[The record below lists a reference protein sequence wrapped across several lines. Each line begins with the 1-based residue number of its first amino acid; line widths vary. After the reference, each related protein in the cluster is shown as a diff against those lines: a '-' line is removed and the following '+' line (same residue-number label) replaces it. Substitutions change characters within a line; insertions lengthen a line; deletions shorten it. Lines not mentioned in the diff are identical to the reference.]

1 MTQNLFRVEIK
12 IPLTNFETS
21 FFFKKLKEYNFEK
34 KFSDRVVNSIYFENN
49 LLSIFRNSEEGILP
63 RKKIRIR
70 NYPNSKDK
78 KLYFEKKISSIEGRY
93 KEVKKISKEKYNEY
107 CSFGIIDNIYGVIK
121 PKISIKYTRSY
132 FENKHLRVT
141 FDRNISYSHYD
152 KNITSN
158 DHFNIFEVKSK
169 NNLSIN
175 SEFIDEFQIRRFS
188 KYCNGIKKLNIN

>member
-70 NYPNSKDK
+70 NYPKTNDK

-93 KEVKKISKEKYNEY
+93 KEVKEISKEKYNEY

-141 FDRNISYSHYD
+141 FDRNISYAHYD
-152 KNITSN
+152 KDITSN